1 MKRCVCINTPKNE
14 VVGKEFDLGE
24 IDELL
29 IITGEINLKRTKSF
43 KNGFYKL
50 MMLVPSTG

>member
-50 MMLVPSTG
+50 MMLVPSSG